1 MMRWS
6 TLFPLNLEQRKNSCQ
21 RTINGKSE
29 PLGSDVQISVQ
40 NAALIC
46 LFSYVFM
53 RQIFVDYLVC
63 AMHVSRAVME

>member
-1 MMRWS
+1 M
-6 TLFPLNLEQRKNSCQ
+6 
-21 RTINGKSE
+21 
-29 PLGSDVQISVQ
+29 QISVQ
-40 NAALIC
+40 NAALIY